1 MHKKLVNYVRAS
13 LHQGYTLAEVAER
26 LRQEGWE
33 EDEIERALA
42 DAAQK
47 HVRKARLLIAL
58 AGLLAFLALGIL
70 AYLFLISPAFVEKPT
85 LEQPALVSESVSRG
99 AQTNGIPGEDQGL
112 LSTPVELVTGDHLR
126 YVLTEMGAYKL
137 HANPF
142 TGDLPEIEILLSDI
156 SKTYTA
162 IIDNNVVSVT
172 DGTSASPDVR
182 VSVTQD
188 AVVELATAESDQ
200 LFDERAAQLLRE
212 RAERGFTGKLLTSQS
227 DLLLKGYLS
236 LYNEQKEVVQSAG
249 ITGGAIAEVPLAGS
263 SVLGMFVIIVILWGT
278 MILRMVF
285 TGEPR

>member
-1 MHKKLVNYVRAS
+1 MHKKLVNYVRTS

-42 DAAQK
+42 DAVQK

-70 AYLFLISPAFVEKPT
+70 AYLFLLSPAFVEEPV
-85 LEQPALVSESVSRG
+85 LERPLLVSESVSRS
-99 AQTNGIPGEDQGL
+99 AQTNGIPGEPGL
-112 LSTPVELVTGDHLR
+112 LSTPVEIVAAEHIR
-126 YVLTEMGAYKL
+126 YVLTEIGAYKL

-162 IIDNNVVSVT
+162 IINDNAVEVVE
-172 DGTSASPDVR
+172 GASATPDVR
-182 VSVTQD
+182 VEVTQD

-200 LFDERAAQLLRE
+200 LFDERAARLLRE
-212 RAERGFTGKLLTSQS
+212 RDQRGFTGKLLTSQS

-236 LYNEQKEVVQSAG
+236 LYNEQKEVVEAAG

-263 SVLGMFVIIVILWGT
+263 GMLGMFVIIIVLWGA
-278 MILRMVF
+278 IIVRMAF

>member
-1 MHKKLVNYVRAS
+1 MHKKLVNYVRTS

-70 AYLFLISPAFVEKPT
+70 AYLFLISPAFVEKPE
-85 LEQPALVSESVSRG
+85 LEQPLLVSESVSRSG
-99 AQTNGIPGEDQGL
+99 QTNGIPGEPGL
-112 LSTPVELVTGDHLR
+112 LSTPIEIITADHVQ

-162 IIDNNVVSVT
+162 VIDNNVVSVT
-172 DGTSASPDVR
+172 DGTSATPDVR
-182 VSVTQD
+182 VTVTQD

-212 RAERGFTGKLLTSQS
+212 RTERGFTGKLLTSQS

-236 LYNEQKEVVQSAG
+236 LYNEQKDVVASAG

-263 SVLGMFVIIVILWGT
+263 SMLGMFVIIVVLWGA
-278 MILRMVF
+278 MIVRLAFV
-285 TGEPR
+285 GEPR